1 MLIIENIDSYED
13 AKRCILQKDININ
26 RDDVA

>member
-13 AKRCILQKDININ
+13 AERCILQKDINTLTEMM
-26 RDDVA
+26 